1 MPQIRQGA
9 GSCFAGKMQQQKPHG
24 EQFARKTQKRT
35 KIDVYENCFLSGRGG
50 AGRCYCLDIR
60 VKGRYNF
67 LWYQYSLRILLSFS
81 PEAAGVRN
89 LCLQREAL
97 LHAGH
102 QRLCGKEVRNGQT

>member
-1 MPQIRQGA
+1 MD
-9 GSCFAGKMQQQKPHG
+9 
-24 EQFARKTQKRT
+24 E
-35 KIDVYENCFLSGRGG
+35 YENCFLSGRGG
-50 AGRCYCLDIR
+50 AGQCYCLDIR

-67 LWYQYSLRILLSFS
+67 LWYQYGLRILPPFS

-102 QRLCGKEVRNGQT
+102 ERLCGKEVRNGQT

>member
-81 PEAAGVRN
+81 PEAAGVRT